1 MIFITVGT
9 HEQPFNRLLIEIDR
23 LIDEGKIKDDV
34 FAQIGYSDYLP
45 HSFKFEK
52 FLSYSEMIEN
62 FKKADIIITH
72 GGPSSFMDAIKLKKI
87 PIVVPRQKDFN
98 EHINNHQLVF
108 AKELKSRNFPI
119 IVVEDIS
126 KLNEAIESLS
136 KADLEKFEFNYNN
149 SEFVNKFEE
158 ECRKLFVEK

>member
-45 HSFKFEK
+45 HNFQFEK

-108 AKELKSRNFPI
+108 AKELQSRNFPI

-126 KLNEAIESLS
+126 KLNEALESLS
-136 KADLEKFEFNYNN
+136 RANLNKFEFNYNN

-158 ECRKLFVEK
+158 ECRKLFVKK